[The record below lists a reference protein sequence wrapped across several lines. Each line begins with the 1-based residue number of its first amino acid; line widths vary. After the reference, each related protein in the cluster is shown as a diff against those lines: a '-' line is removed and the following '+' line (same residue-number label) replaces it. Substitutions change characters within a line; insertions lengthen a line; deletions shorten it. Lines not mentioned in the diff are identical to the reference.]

1 MAAAGDDIAGYKDI
15 ATGSGDVPIGA
26 HGGRGGAAQVPPVA
40 MPEIRSLLSL
50 AVAAVVIAALYFA
63 QDVLIPIT
71 LAVMLSFVLSPL
83 VDLLQR
89 ARLWRAPAVILSVA
103 AAIGVIGLVGT
114 LIASQAS
121 SLTVNAPAYARTIE
135 SKMQG
140 VRSFAI
146 DKLGAVT
153 REIGGRKAAAAITPG
168 AASGRG
174 GAAAVPPAPDA
185 AATLADD
192 GRRAVLVEVAQPQ
205 TSPFALARTILE
217 PILGP
222 LETTVIVL
230 VVAIFVLLQK
240 EDLRDR
246 FIRLFGSTDL
256 HRTTMAMDD
265 AGQRLSRYFLSQLA
279 VNTCFGIVVTLGLWA
294 IGIPSPAM
302 WGILAGLLR
311 FVPYIGSMLAAVAPL
326 ALAAAIDPGWSL
338 VIWTAL
344 LFVLLEPLV
353 GYVVEPLLYGHST
366 GLSPVSVIVSA
377 VFWTWIWG
385 PIGLILSTPLTLC
398 LVVLGR
404 HVKSLEFFDV
414 LLGDRPALTPV
425 ESFYQRVLANNPDEA
440 LAQAEA
446 LLADRPLIDYYD
458 AVVLEGLKL
467 AAEDQARGTVDA
479 DRVRRMTNTMLA
491 VIDDLRDHVAND
503 DPAIGIAGAGGA
515 IGALPGAVACV
526 AGRGPF
532 DDTVSA
538 MLLQLLAQNGVSARA
553 VPHHAVSREAI
564 GRADIADARV
574 VLLSYLELSGSPA
587 HLRYLIRR
595 VRQRAPGAAVI
606 VGLWPEGEAVL
617 SSPDIQRAI
626 GADRYVGTL
635 REGVE
640 AALAALDSTAQP
652 AAAVA

>member
-1 MAAAGDDIAGYKDI
+1 VAAGDDVSGYRDVS
-15 ATGSGDVPIGA
+15 TGTRDAVPE
-26 HGGRGGAAQVPPVA
+26 GGGSAAKVSPVA
-40 MPEIRSLLSL
+40 VPEIRSLLSL

-71 LAVMLSFVLSPL
+71 LAVILSFVLSPL
-83 VDLLQR
+83 VNLLQR
-89 ARLWRAPAVILSVA
+89 ARLWRGPAVMLSVA
-103 AAIGVIGLVGT
+103 AALGVIGLVGT

-121 SLTVNAPAYARTIE
+121 SLTVNAPAYARTVE
-135 SKMQG
+135 AKVQG

-146 DKLGAVT
+146 DKLGAIT
-153 REIGGRKAAAAITPG
+153 RDLGGRKAAAAITPG
-168 AASGRG
+168 SASGGRSGG
-174 GAAAVPPAPDA
+174 GALA
-185 AATLADD
+185 AAPAAEALPA
-192 GRRAVLVEVAQPQ
+192 GARRPVLVEVAQPP
-205 TSPFALARTILE
+205 TSPFELARTILE
-217 PILGP
+217 PVLGP

-230 VVAIFVLLQK
+230 IVAIFILLQK

-246 FIRLFGSTDL
+246 FIRLFGSSDL

-279 VNTCFGIVVTLGLWA
+279 VNTCFGIVVMLGLWA

-311 FVPYIGSMLAAVAPL
+311 FVPYIGSMLAAVAPM

-385 PIGLILSTPLTLC
+385 PIGLIMSTPLTLC
-398 LVVLGR
+398 LVVMGR

-425 ESFYQRVLANNPDEA
+425 ESFYQRVLADNPDEA
-440 LAQAEA
+440 LAQAET
-446 LLADRPLIDYYD
+446 LLADRPLVDYYD
-458 AVVLEGLKL
+458 TVLLQGLKL

-479 DRVRRMTNTMLA
+479 ERAQRMTNTMLA
-491 VIDDLRDHVAND
+491 VIHDLRDHVADD
-503 DPAIGIAGAGGA
+503 DPAIGTAGG
-515 IGALPGAVACV
+515 GDVPEGAVACV

-532 DDTVSA
+532 DDSVSA
-538 MLLQLLAQNGVSARA
+538 MLLQLLAQNEVAAKSIR
-553 VPHHAVSREAI
+553 HDAVSREAI
-564 GRADIADARV
+564 GRADFADARV
-574 VLLSYLELSGSPA
+574 VMLSYLELAGSPA

-595 VRQRAPGAAVI
+595 VRQRAPGAVVI
-606 VGLWPEGEAVL
+606 VGLWPEGEEAL
-617 SSPDIQRAI
+617 SSREIQQAI
-626 GADRYVGTL
+626 GADRYVSTL
-635 REGVE
+635 RAAVE
-640 AALAALDSTAQP
+640 AALEIVHAPALP
-652 AAAVA
+652 AAQVA

>member
-1 MAAAGDDIAGYKDI
+1 MASAGDDIAGYKDV
-15 ATGSGDVPIGA
+15 ASGSREVPAPGEA
-26 HGGRGGAAQVPPVA
+26 GGGAAQVPSVA
-40 MPEIRSLLSL
+40 VPEMRSLLSL
-50 AVAAVVIAALYFA
+50 AVAAIVVAALYFA

-83 VDLLQR
+83 VNLLER
-89 ARLWRAPAVILSVA
+89 ARLWRGPAVILSVA
-103 AAIGVIGLVGT
+103 AALGVIGLVAT

-135 SKMQG
+135 AKVQG

-146 DKLGAVT
+146 DRLGAIT
-153 REIGGRKAAAAITPG
+153 REIGGRKAANAITPG
-168 AASGRG
+168 SARRGEAAALASAAD
-174 GAAAVPPAPDA
+174 GAAV
-185 AATLADD
+185 LAEG

-205 TSPFALARTILE
+205 ASPFALARTILE

-230 VVAIFVLLQK
+230 IVAIFVLLQK
-240 EDLRDR
+240 EDIRDR

-279 VNTCFGIVVTLGLWA
+279 VNACFGIVVTLGLWA

-311 FVPYIGSMLAAVAPL
+311 FVPYIGSVLAAVAPL
-326 ALAAAIDPGWSL
+326 GLAAAIDPGWSL
-338 VIWTAL
+338 VIWVAL
-344 LFVLLEPLV
+344 LFVVLEPLV

-366 GLSPVSVIVSA
+366 GLSPISVIVAA

-385 PIGLILSTPLTLC
+385 PIGLILSTPMTLC
-398 LVVLGR
+398 LVVMGR

-458 AVVLEGLKL
+458 GVLLEGLKL
-467 AAEDQARGTVDA
+467 AAEDQARGTLDA
-479 DRVRRMTNTMLA
+479 ERAQRMTNTMLA
-491 VIDDLRDHVAND
+491 VIHDLRDHVADNAAS
-503 DPAIGIAGAGGA
+503 PASANAVEV
-515 IGALPGAVACV
+515 PEGAVACIS
-526 AGRGPF
+526 GRGPF

-538 MLLQLLAQNGVSARA
+538 MLLQLLAQNGVVAQRIR
-553 VPHHAVSREAI
+553 HDAVSREAI
-564 GRADIADARV
+564 GRADIAGARV
-574 VLLSYLELSGSPA
+574 VMLSYLELGGAPA

-595 VRQRAPGAAVI
+595 VRQRAPGAVVI
-606 VGLWPEGEAVL
+606 VGLWPQGEAAL

-626 GADRYVGTL
+626 GADHYVGTL
-635 REGVE
+635 RDGVD
-640 AALAALDSTAQP
+640 AAMAVLNAQAEP
-652 AAAVA
+652 AAKVA

>member
-1 MAAAGDDIAGYKDI
+1 VAAGDDVSGYRDVS
-15 ATGSGDVPIGA
+15 TGSRDAVPE
-26 HGGRGGAAQVPPVA
+26 GGGSAAKVSPVA
-40 MPEIRSLLSL
+40 VPEIRSLLSL

-71 LAVMLSFVLSPL
+71 LAVILSFVLSPL
-83 VDLLQR
+83 VNLLQR
-89 ARLWRAPAVILSVA
+89 ARLWRGPAVMLSVA
-103 AAIGVIGLVGT
+103 AALGVIGLVGT

-121 SLTVNAPAYARTIE
+121 SLTVNAPAYARTVE
-135 SKMQG
+135 AKVQG

-146 DKLGAVT
+146 DKLGAIT
-153 REIGGRKAAAAITPG
+153 RDLGGRKAAAAITPG
-168 AASGRG
+168 SASGGRSGG
-174 GAAAVPPAPDA
+174 GALA
-185 AATLADD
+185 AAPAAEALPA
-192 GRRAVLVEVAQPQ
+192 GARRPVLVEVAQPP
-205 TSPFALARTILE
+205 TSPFELARTILE
-217 PILGP
+217 PVLGP

-230 VVAIFVLLQK
+230 IVAIFILLQK

-246 FIRLFGSTDL
+246 FIRLFGSSDL

-279 VNTCFGIVVTLGLWA
+279 VNTCFGIVVMLGLWA

-311 FVPYIGSMLAAVAPL
+311 FVPYIGSMLAAVAPM

-385 PIGLILSTPLTLC
+385 PIGLIMSTPLTLC
-398 LVVLGR
+398 LVVMGR

-425 ESFYQRVLANNPDEA
+425 ESFYQRVLADNPDEA
-440 LAQAEA
+440 LAQAET
-446 LLADRPLIDYYD
+446 LLTDRPLVDYYD
-458 AVVLEGLKL
+458 TVLLQGLKL

-479 DRVRRMTNTMLA
+479 ERAQRMTNTMLA
-491 VIDDLRDHVAND
+491 VIHDLRDHVADD
-503 DPAIGIAGAGGA
+503 DPAIGTAGG
-515 IGALPGAVACV
+515 GEVPEGAVACV

-532 DDTVSA
+532 DDSVSA
-538 MLLQLLAQNGVSARA
+538 MLLQLLAQNGIAAKSIR
-553 VPHHAVSREAI
+553 HDAVSREAI
-564 GRADIADARV
+564 GRADFADARV
-574 VLLSYLELSGSPA
+574 VMLSYLELAGSPA

-595 VRQRAPGAAVI
+595 VRQRAPGAVVI
-606 VGLWPEGEAVL
+606 VGLWPEGEEAL
-617 SSPDIQRAI
+617 SSREIQQAI
-626 GADRYVGTL
+626 GADRYVSTL
-635 REGVE
+635 RAAVE
-640 AALAALDSTAQP
+640 AALEIVHAPALP
-652 AAAVA
+652 AAQVA

>member
-1 MAAAGDDIAGYKDI
+1 LSGSGNKVAAAGDEVAGYRDVT
-15 ATGSGDVPIGA
+15 AGSRDAGAGEGAGRGSG
-26 HGGRGGAAQVPPVA
+26 AQISPVA
-40 MPEIRSLLSL
+40 VPEIRTLLSL
-50 AVAAVVIAALYFA
+50 AVAAVVVAALYFA

-89 ARLWRAPAVILSVA
+89 ARLWRAPAVILSVG
-103 AAIGVIGLVGT
+103 AAIGVIALVGT

-121 SLTVNAPAYARTIE
+121 SLTANAPAYARTIE
-135 SKMQG
+135 AKVQG

-153 REIGGRKAAAAITPG
+153 REIGGRKAAEAITPG
-168 AASGRG
+168 AVKG
-174 GAAAVPPAPDA
+174 GAAAERPA
-185 AATLADD
+185 AANPPGDG
-192 GRRAVLVEVAQPQ
+192 GRRAVLVEVAQPE

-230 VVAIFVLLQK
+230 IVAIFVLLQK
-240 EDLRDR
+240 EDIRDR
-246 FIRLFGSTDL
+246 FIRLFGSNDL

-265 AGQRLSRYFLSQLA
+265 AGNRLSRYFLSQLA

-311 FVPYIGSMLAAVAPL
+311 FVPYIGSILAAVAPM

-385 PIGLILSTPLTLC
+385 PIGLIMSTPLTLC
-398 LVVLGR
+398 LVVMGR

-446 LLADRPLIDYYD
+446 LLADRPLIEYYD
-458 AVVLEGLKL
+458 TVVLEGLKL

-479 DRVRRMTNTMLA
+479 ERVQRMTNTMLA
-491 VIDDLRDHVAND
+491 VIDDLRDHVADD
-503 DPAIGIAGAGGA
+503 DPAIGGAGVGA
-515 IGALPGAVACV
+515 VPEGAVACI

-538 MLLQLLAQNGVSARA
+538 MLLQLLAQSGIPARA
-553 VPHHAVSREAI
+553 IPHDAVSREAI
-564 GRADIADARV
+564 GRADIAGARV
-574 VLLSYLELSGSPA
+574 LMLSYLQLAGSPA

-595 VRQRAPGAAVI
+595 LRQRAPGAVVI
-606 VGLWPEGEAVL
+606 VGLWPAGEAVL

-640 AALAALDSTAQP
+640 AALAVLDAAP
-652 AAAVA
+652 AAKVA